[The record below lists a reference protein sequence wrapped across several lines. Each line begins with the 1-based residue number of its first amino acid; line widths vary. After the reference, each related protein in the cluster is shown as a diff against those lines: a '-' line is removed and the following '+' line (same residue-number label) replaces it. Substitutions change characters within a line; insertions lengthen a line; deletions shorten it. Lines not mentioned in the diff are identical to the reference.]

1 MLVVTGILSQEAE
14 FQLKL
19 LQEVSQQGGLE
30 KYENILIKPH
40 PGLALDSTLNKLNPD
55 FDYEVVSGAI
65 SDYWSRA
72 NVVYCAN
79 SSGASLE
86 AAWLGIPLII
96 TSAIDSM
103 NLNPLFG
110 IKGLNFV
117 GGAMQL
123 MRVLEQPRTVDI
135 PDDYFFLDENLKSWK
150 EILGLE
156 ELLQTTE
163 Q

>member
-1 MLVVTGILSQEAE
+1 LQEASQE
-14 FQLKL
+14 
-19 LQEVSQQGGLE
+19 GGLG

-40 PGLALDSTLNKLNPD
+40 PGLALDSTLVKLNPD

-65 SDYWSRA
+65 SNYWSRA
-72 NVVYCAN
+72 DVVYCAN

-110 IKGLNFV
+110 IKGLNFI
-117 GGAMQL
+117 GSATQL
-123 MRVLEQPRTVDI
+123 VKALEQTRTVEI
-135 PDDYFFLDENLKSWK
+135 PDDYFFLDDSLKSWIK
-150 EILGLE
+150 LLE
-156 ELLQTTE
+156 L
-163 Q
+163 